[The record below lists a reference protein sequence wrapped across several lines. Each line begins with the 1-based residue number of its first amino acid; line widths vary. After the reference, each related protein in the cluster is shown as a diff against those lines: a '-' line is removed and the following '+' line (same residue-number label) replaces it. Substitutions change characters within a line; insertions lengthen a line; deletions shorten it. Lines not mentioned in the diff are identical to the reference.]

1 MRLAMSNALTKL
13 SRIRTALEAAKSIDD
28 LVDLRD
34 QVTAIATYAKASR
47 MSLDNVNAAME
58 VKLRIDR
65 KSGELL
71 RGMEKAKGT
80 LLRGNTMQPRE
91 ETSLADLG
99 IAKHESHRWQKIAAI
114 PEDEFT
120 AYVSEFTD
128 EKRELTSAAVMRK
141 WSASQS
147 PDNSKAAPEP
157 VGLVASL
164 NSLNS
169 AMKRIYESWP
179 SEDIGVLSAKLRGFA
194 EEIDETGR
202 LEL

>member
-1 MRLAMSNALTKL
+1 MRLAMSNALAKL

-71 RGMEKAKGT
+71 RGMEKVGHRPKKGDSV
-80 LLRGNTMQPRE
+80 QPFSE
-91 ETSLADLG
+91 SLEAMG

-128 EKRELTSAAVMRK
+128 EKKELTSAAVMRK

-147 PDNSKAAPEP
+147 PDNSKVAPEP

-169 AMKRIYESWP
+169 AMKRIYDSWP

>member
-1 MRLAMSNALTKL
+1 MD
-13 SRIRTALEAAKSIDD
+13 EQVAKS
-28 LVDLRD
+28 R
-34 QVTAIATYAKASR
+34 VTLEGFGVTVAKGKRS
-47 MSLDNVNAAME
+47 
-58 VKLRIDR
+58 
-65 KSGELL
+65 L
-71 RGMEKAKGT
+71 RGFQEVRIAGAAVVCRIET
-80 LLRGNTMQPRE
+80 RCEIGSHPDAPTRGV
-91 ETSLADLG
+91 G
-99 IAKHESHRWQKIAAI
+99 IQAAI

-128 EKRELTSAAVMRK
+128 EKKELTSAAVMRK

-147 PDNSKAAPEP
+147 PDNSKVAPEP

-169 AMKRIYESWP
+169 AMKRIYDSWP